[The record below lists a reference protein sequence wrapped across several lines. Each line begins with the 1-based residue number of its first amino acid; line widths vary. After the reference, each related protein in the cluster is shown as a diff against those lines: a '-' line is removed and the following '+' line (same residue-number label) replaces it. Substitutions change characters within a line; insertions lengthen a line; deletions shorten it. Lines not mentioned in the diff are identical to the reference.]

1 MCIRDSIGL
10 NLGSHSAL
18 DAWQGQR
25 DYDLRSVIY
34 VTPQRAR
41 IYLQNPMVGKPDETI
56 EDLPI
61 WSKGT

>member
-1 MCIRDSIGL
+1 MVIERQEMQEIARTYEEPIGL

-25 DYDLRSVIY
+25 DHGIRSIIY

-41 IYLQNPMVGKPDETI
+41 RG
-56 EDLPI
+56 
-61 WSKGT
+61 